1 MIYNIWSEGFIVME
15 ARDGASCMGKS
26 KGRNFREACKNFMKH
41 HDPKNEYY
49 DSKNNTYWVVNYLT
63 TKQMPEHL
71 LDNYQ

>member
-49 DSKNNTYWVVNYLT
+49 DSKNNTYWGCKLF
-63 TKQMPEHL
+63 
-71 LDNYQ
+71 DNETDARASFG